1 MITIKRITPDD
12 PSVKSLIQKLDRELW
27 ERYPTEQA
35 FFDNFNKLPSDA
47 RVVIAFDGENAVG
60 CGAFKPMT
68 LPEKAVEI
76 KRMYVDPA
84 MRGRA
89 IGVLILESLE
99 AWAIEEDHD
108 LDRVFFSLLQGRQR
122 VDLIHLAVDAQ
133 TRKALSAQL
142 IEQVQLLALALH
154 HQRRQDHHLG
164 ILW

>member
-89 IGVLILESLE
+89 IGVLILENLE
-99 AWAIEEDHD
+99 TWAIEEGY
-108 LDRVFFSLLQGRQR
+108 Q
-122 VDLIHLAVDAQ
+122 
-133 TRKALSAQL
+133 LSRLETGNNQPEAIRL
-142 IEQVQLLALALH
+142 YEKVGYYWIENYEPYIGVESSICFEKKL
-154 HQRRQDHHLG
+154 
-164 ILW
+164 

>member
-12 PSVKSLIQKLDRELW
+12 PSVKTLIQKLDRELW

-99 AWAIEEDHD
+99 AWAIEE
-108 LDRVFFSLLQGRQR
+108 GY
-122 VDLIHLAVDAQ
+122 
-133 TRKALSAQL
+133 KLSRLETGNNQPEAIRL
-142 IEQVQLLALALH
+142 YEKVGYYWIENYEPYIGVESSICFEKKL
-154 HQRRQDHHLG
+154 
-164 ILW
+164 

>member
-1 MITIKRITPDD
+1 MIIVKRTTPHD

-89 IGVLILESLE
+89 IGVLVLENLE
-99 AWAIEEDHD
+99 TWAIEEGY
-108 LDRVFFSLLQGRQR
+108 Q
-122 VDLIHLAVDAQ
+122 
-133 TRKALSAQL
+133 LSRLETGNNQPEAIRL
-142 IEQVQLLALALH
+142 YEKVGYYWIENYEPYIGVESSICFEKKL
-154 HQRRQDHHLG
+154 
-164 ILW
+164 

>member
-60 CGAFKPMT
+60 CGAFKP
-68 LPEKAVEI
+68 LAKPGKAVEI
-76 KRMYVDPA
+76 KRMYVDSE

-89 IGVLILESLE
+89 IGVLILENLE
-99 AWAIEEDHD
+99 TWAIEEGY
-108 LDRVFFSLLQGRQR
+108 Q
-122 VDLIHLAVDAQ
+122 
-133 TRKALSAQL
+133 LSRLETGNNQPEAIRL
-142 IEQVQLLALALH
+142 YEKVGYYWIENYEPYIGVESSICFEKKL
-154 HQRRQDHHLG
+154 
-164 ILW
+164 

>member
-12 PSVKSLIQKLDRELW
+12 PSVKTLIQKLDRELW

-89 IGVLILESLE
+89 IGVLILENLE
-99 AWAIEEDHD
+99 TWAIEE
-108 LDRVFFSLLQGRQR
+108 GY
-122 VDLIHLAVDAQ
+122 
-133 TRKALSAQL
+133 KLSRLETGNNQPEAIRL
-142 IEQVQLLALALH
+142 YEKVGYYWIENYEPYIGVESSICFEKKL
-154 HQRRQDHHLG
+154 
-164 ILW
+164 

>member
-1 MITIKRITPDD
+1 MITIKRITPND

-76 KRMYVDPA
+76 KRMYVDPT

-89 IGVLILESLE
+89 IGVLILENLE
-99 AWAIEEDHD
+99 TWAIEEGYQ
-108 LDRVFFSLLQGRQR
+108 L
-122 VDLIHLAVDAQ
+122 
-133 TRKALSAQL
+133 TRLETGNNQPEAIRLYEKVGYYW
-142 IEQVQLLALALH
+142 IENYEPYIGVESSICFEKKL
-154 HQRRQDHHLG
+154 
-164 ILW
+164 

>member
-89 IGVLILESLE
+89 IGVLILENLE
-99 AWAIEEDHD
+99 AWAIEE
-108 LDRVFFSLLQGRQR
+108 GY
-122 VDLIHLAVDAQ
+122 
-133 TRKALSAQL
+133 KLSRLETGNNQPEAIRL
-142 IEQVQLLALALH
+142 YEKVGYYWIENYEPYIGVESSICFEKKL
-154 HQRRQDHHLG
+154 
-164 ILW
+164 

>member
-1 MITIKRITPDD
+1 MIIVKRTTPHD

-76 KRMYVDPA
+76 KRMYVDPT

-89 IGVLILESLE
+89 IGVLILENLE
-99 AWAIEEDHD
+99 TWAIEEGY
-108 LDRVFFSLLQGRQR
+108 Q
-122 VDLIHLAVDAQ
+122 
-133 TRKALSAQL
+133 LSRLETGNNQPEAIRL
-142 IEQVQLLALALH
+142 YEKVGYYWIENYEPYIGVESSICFEKKL
-154 HQRRQDHHLG
+154 
-164 ILW
+164 

>member
-12 PSVKSLIQKLDRELW
+12 PSVKTLIQKLDRELW

-89 IGVLILESLE
+89 IGVLILENLE
-99 AWAIEEDHD
+99 AWAIEE
-108 LDRVFFSLLQGRQR
+108 GY
-122 VDLIHLAVDAQ
+122 
-133 TRKALSAQL
+133 KLSRLETGNNQPEAIRL
-142 IEQVQLLALALH
+142 YEKVGYYWIENYEPYIGVESSICFEKKL
-154 HQRRQDHHLG
+154 
-164 ILW
+164 